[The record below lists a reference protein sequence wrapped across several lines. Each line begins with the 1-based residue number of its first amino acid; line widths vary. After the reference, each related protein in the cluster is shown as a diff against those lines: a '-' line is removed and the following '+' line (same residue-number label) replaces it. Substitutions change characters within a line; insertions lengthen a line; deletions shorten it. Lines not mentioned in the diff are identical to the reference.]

1 MNFNRKIKIE
11 NKIISDTHPVFIIAE
26 AGVNH
31 NGDINLAKQL
41 IDIASEASADAVK
54 FQAFKAENLILKD
67 VKKAQYQTKTTGINE
82 TQYKMLKNLEIT
94 KKQNL
99 ELHSYCKKKNIIF
112 LTTPYDE
119 ESLEELDVLNLPAY
133 KIASTDITN
142 LPFLKKVAQK
152 QKPIILSTGM
162 CYLSEIEMALQEI
175 YLINK
180 DVILLHCTANYP
192 VKDDEVNLNIINTF
206 KEKFNILVGYSDHTS
221 GIGAAPFAVCMEA
234 KLIEKHFTL
243 DKTLKGPDHKASLSP
258 EELIDLVKQIRK
270 VEKYLGIYVKTPS
283 LSELNTR
290 KSMQRFIVAS
300 CEIKK
305 GEVFTENNL
314 TAKRTGGIGISPI
327 YYNKL
332 IGNKA
337 KKDYKK
343 DEIINE

>member
-1 MNFNRKIKIE
+1 MSR
-11 NKIISDTHPVFIIAE
+11 VFIIAE

-31 NGDINLAKQL
+31 NGSLETARKL
-41 IDIASEASADAVK
+41 ISVAAEAGADAVK
-54 FQAFKAENLILKD
+54 FQTFRADSLASSSAKKAE
-67 VKKAQYQTKTTGINE
+67 YQLAATGGDDS
-82 TQYKMLKNLEIT
+82 QQDMLKKLEIT

-99 ELHSYCKKKNIIF
+99 ELLNYCKKKNIIF

-119 ESLEELDVLNLPAY
+119 ESLEELDVINLATY
-133 KIASTDITN
+133 KIASTDTTN

-162 CYLSEIEMALQEI
+162 SYLSEIEMALQEI
-175 YLINK
+175 YPINK

-234 KLIEKHFTL
+234 KLIEKHFTS
-243 DKTLKGPDHKASLSP
+243 DKTLPGPDHKASLSP
-258 EELIDLVKQIRK
+258 EELTAFIKQIRK
-270 VEKYLGIYVKTPS
+270 VEEYLGTYVKTPS

-290 KSMQRFIVAS
+290 KSLQKYIVAS

-305 GEVFTENNL
+305 GEVFTEYNL

-327 YYNKL
+327 YYYKL
-332 IGNKA
+332 IG
-337 KKDYKK
+337 KKSENNYKNN
-343 DEIINE
+343 EVINE